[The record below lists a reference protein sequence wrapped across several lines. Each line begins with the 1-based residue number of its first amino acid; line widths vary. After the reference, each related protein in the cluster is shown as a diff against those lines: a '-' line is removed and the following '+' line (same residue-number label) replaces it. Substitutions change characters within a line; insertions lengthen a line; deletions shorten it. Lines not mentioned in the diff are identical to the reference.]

1 MSTLVGNAEAI
12 SQQISPD
19 AAFGCVLTL
28 AIIGLV
34 MLFLLFFT
42 LRHNI
47 RSKPN
52 I

>member
-1 MSTLVGNAEAI
+1 MSSLVGDAEAI

-19 AAFGCVLTL
+19 AAFGCVLIL
-28 AIIGLV
+28 VILGLI

-42 LRHNI
+42 LRHDI
-47 RSKPN
+47 RSNPS